1 MAIANNKKYR
11 KYFILK
17 FQLFFCS
24 LFIVNNEGFLTM
36 EIKKNTHRK
45 IFSREKNN
53 RFPQNNSTIK
63 SKKKRHET
71 LAKNDVVMKK
81 NA

>member
-1 MAIANNKKYR
+1 
-11 KYFILK
+11 
-17 FQLFFCS
+17 
-24 LFIVNNEGFLTM
+24 M

-63 SKKKRHET
+63 SKK
-71 LAKNDVVMKK
+71 NGMKLSQK
-81 NA
+81 MMWL

>member
-1 MAIANNKKYR
+1 
-11 KYFILK
+11 
-17 FQLFFCS
+17 
-24 LFIVNNEGFLTM
+24 M